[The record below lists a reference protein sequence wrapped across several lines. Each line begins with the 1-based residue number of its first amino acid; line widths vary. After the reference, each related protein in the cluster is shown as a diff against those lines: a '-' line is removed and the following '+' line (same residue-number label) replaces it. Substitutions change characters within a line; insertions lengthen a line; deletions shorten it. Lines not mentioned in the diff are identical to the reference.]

1 MNIIKQGDSLGLLD
15 EVENGT
21 VQTIYFDPPFKT
33 QRVYR
38 LNPDNEIGFSDIRK
52 SHQSYIDFIEPLV
65 IKCKNKLA
73 LGGSFFFHICAE
85 QMLIPQMVCDRHF
98 KRVQPIFWKK
108 SRSKNNVK
116 TKLGAAVDVI
126 FWCSNA
132 KKPKFNM
139 VYQELDSYYAE
150 HSYKNEDERGNY
162 ALGHIVYTPTQRVTS
177 LEKEYEIALQ
187 LKGEQ
192 KEKKLDKLRKRL
204 KAHPDADLRKLA
216 CEKDKDRL
224 YAFTHDNITYKP
236 EAGWRLSKEKLDE
249 LVADNRIHFPKK
261 EGANPYKK
269 IYKHES
275 KGKPCMDL
283 WDDIHSIAQGNER
296 RLYPTEKPEKLIE
309 RIIEMSSDE
318 GDIVLDPVA
327 GSGTTGVVA
336 KNMNR
341 DFILFDINPDAIKIA
356 KERIF
361 T

>member
-38 LNPDNEIGFSDIRK
+38 LNQDEEIGFSDVWK
-52 SHQSYIDFIEPLV
+52 SKDTYTNFIEPLV
-65 IKCKNKLA
+65 VKCKNKLA
-73 LGGSFFFHICAE
+73 PDGSFFFHICAE
-85 QMLIPQMVCDRHF
+85 QMFIPQKVCNRHF

-116 TKLGAAVDVI
+116 SKLGAAIDVI

-150 HSYKNEDERGNY
+150 NSYKNKDERGNY
-162 ALGHIVYTPTQRVTS
+162 ALGHIVYTATQKTS
-177 LEKEYEIALQ
+177 N
-187 LKGEQ
+187 
-192 KEKKLDKLRKRL
+192 
-204 KAHPDADLRKLA
+204 
-216 CEKDKDRL
+216 KDRL
-224 YAFTHDNITYKP
+224 YAFTHDDVTYEP

-249 LVADNRIHFPKK
+249 LVADNRIYFPKK
-261 EGANPYKK
+261 KGANPYKK